1 MLHSMTGFGAGRA
14 QNEYLTVEVELKT
27 LNSKHLELNFK
38 GPAHYQN
45 QELALRN
52 LVAEHITRGKVS
64 LVLNINPHQPTGPEH
79 GRGMPLVNTLKL
91 KEYYW
96 QLKAVQQ
103 ELGIDASIDLT
114 SLLNLPGIFDTPTP
128 EIQEDEWALVQ
139 EALQQAL
146 ARLTESRIQEG
157 AALLKDIEARL
168 EQLTVY
174 LAAIKQHE
182 AGRTHTIR
190 TRLTQHIVEL
200 GENPAFNP
208 ERFEQEML
216 YYLEKFDI
224 NEEKVRIAAHIQHF
238 RSILK
243 QKESQ
248 GRKLQFLVQELWR
261 ETNTLGVKAYDVRI
275 QTIVV
280 EMKEELEKI
289 KEQLMNVV

>member
-14 QNEYLTVEVELKT
+14 QNEHLTAEVELKT
-27 LNSKHLELNFK
+27 LNSKHLELSFK
-38 GPAHYQN
+38 APPQYQN
-45 QELALRN
+45 HELTLRN
-52 LVAEHITRGKVS
+52 LVAEQITRGKVS
-64 LVLNINPHQPTGPEH
+64 LVLTITAHQPAVSES
-79 GRGMPLVNTLKL
+79 GRTPALLNNTKL

-103 ELGIDASIDLT
+103 ELGIDQPIDLT
-114 SLLNLPGIFDTPTP
+114 SLLNLPGIFDIPTP
-128 EIQEDEWALVQ
+128 EVQEEEWALVV
-139 EALQQAL
+139 EALRQAL
-146 ARLTESRIQEG
+146 ERLIESRTQEG
-157 AALLKDIEARL
+157 AVLLKDIEARL
-168 EQLTVY
+168 EQLSVY
-174 LAAIKQHE
+174 LASIKQHE

-238 RSILK
+238 KSILK

-289 KEQLMNVV
+289 KEQLMNIV